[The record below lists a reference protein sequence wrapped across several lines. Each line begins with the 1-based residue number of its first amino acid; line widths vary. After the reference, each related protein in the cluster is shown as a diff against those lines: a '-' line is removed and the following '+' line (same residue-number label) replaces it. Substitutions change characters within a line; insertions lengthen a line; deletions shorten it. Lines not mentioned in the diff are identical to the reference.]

1 MQVLELYI
9 DNTRVDMF
17 QDESV
22 TITDALKDIR
32 DIGKVFSP
40 FSKQFNLPASSTNN
54 KIFKHYYNFD
64 IDNGFDARF
73 RVDAILKLNGIDFK
87 TGQIRLDGVGMKDNK
102 PHTYKVVFF
111 GKPNNLKDLFGDEEL
126 NALNSLSTYDF
137 TYSSGALNNMRTA
150 FISGLQSNQLAAT
163 NTANRN
169 IVLPLILL
177 NKYYTYNTGST
188 NQLKNIN
195 YPILQEDLKPAIKL
209 KRVIEAIQTQY
220 DITFNMADEG
230 TTKTFFGS
238 AMFDELYL
246 WLHREKTPITKPETD
261 PPTFGVDIG
270 TRGKKLTFA
279 DFTYNSGNGDV
290 LTNNK
295 LVVNKGESYT
305 LRIVLDPGTTNNTGE
320 IIVKD
325 KTTNELLFYREDV
338 PFNNSSNLSVA
349 LVDLTSGNLDQRTYD
364 IEFRINCQV
373 SVSFAAL
380 STAMTITTS
389 TTIHNYSASAFSLSD
404 FVFIQDY
411 LPKMKVLD
419 FLTGL
424 FKMFNLVA
432 YTKRGS
438 SKIYVQTFDDFMTLG
453 VTRDITKYVDIT
465 QSTIDRPVPYNR
477 VNFKYSS
484 PVTQTSLRYVDQ
496 FSQVFGDLRY
506 SAPEK
511 YDGQEF
517 NQEVPFERSVL
528 INLQDNAGNQTD
540 NVLAWWVDAEGKT
553 TLGKPYI
560 FFNRLIDSS
569 SNTVTSS
576 NLTSYNAPSN
586 VSSLETAGVGNHTLN
601 FGSEYDEFNGNVN
614 TNSLF
619 SRFYQQ
625 FIEQSFNLKG
635 RIIKITAQLPESFI
649 LNYSVNDVIVI
660 NGKEYY
666 LNSLSTNLTT
676 GKSEIELIVKTLT
689 YTNSVLA

>member
-9 DNTRVDMF
+9 NSIRVDMF

-54 KIFKHYYNFD
+54 KLFKHYYNFD

-87 TGQIRLDGVGMKDNK
+87 IGQIKLNGVGMKDNK

-177 NKYYTYNTGST
+177 NKYYTYDTGST
-188 NQLKNIN
+188 NQLKNVN
-195 YPILQEDLKPAIKL
+195 YPDLQEDLKPAIKL

-238 AMFDELYL
+238 LMFDELYL

-279 DFTYNSGNGDV
+279 DFTYSSGNGDV

-305 LRIVLDPGTTNNTGE
+305 IRIVIDPGTTNNTGE

-338 PFNNSSNLSVA
+338 PFNNSSNLSVP
-349 LVDLTSGNLDQRTYD
+349 LIDLTSGNLDQRTYD

-373 SVSFAAL
+373 NVSFAAL
-380 STAMTITTS
+380 STAMSITTS
-389 TTIHNYSASAFSLSD
+389 TTIHNYSASAFSLGD

-411 LPKMKVLD
+411 LPKMKILD

-424 FKMFNLVA
+424 FKLYNLVA

-438 SKIYVQTFDDFMTLG
+438 TKIYVQTFDDFMTIG
-453 VTRDITKYVDIT
+453 TSRDITKYIDIT

-477 VNFKYSS
+477 VNFKYSN
-484 PVTQTSLRYVDQ
+484 PVTQTSLKYVNQ

-528 INLQDNAGNQTD
+528 INLQDHQGDQTD
-540 NVLAWWVDAEGKT
+540 NVLGWWVDAEGKT

-560 FFNRLIDSS
+560 FFNRVIDSS

-601 FGSEYDEFNGNVN
+601 FGAEYDEYNGNVN

-635 RIIKITAQLPESFI
+635 RIIKVTAQLPESFI
-649 LNYSVNDVIVI
+649 LNYSINDVIVI

-676 GKSEIELIVKTLT
+676 GKSEIELIVKTST
-689 YTNSVLA
+689 YTNSVLQ